1 MEQLESKIVAQVSRA
16 PLAPR
21 RADANPL
28 PLPADNKA
36 MSREIET
43 LTQKLNGAARD
54 IVEVLDGL
62 PPDLEKRFAKT
73 EKDVYIQRLHDAHGK
88 RLIKTVTTRYL
99 EDRNLR
105 TRVDSYIRL
114 FERLLDTVAET
125 PKGNQLVE
133 ACLASDSGK
142 IYMLL
147 AEASGRID

>member
-16 PLAPR
+16 PLAPK

-36 MSREIET
+36 ISREIET
-43 LTQKLNGAARD
+43 LTHK
-54 IVEVLDGL
+54 
-62 PPDLEKRFAKT
+62 KRFAKT
-73 EKDVYIQRLHDAHGK
+73 EKDVYIQRLHDARGK

-99 EDRNLR
+99 EDRNMR

-114 FERLLDTVAET
+114 FERLLDTVAEA